1 MRAAALPAALAGAS
15 LLALALGALTGC
27 GPREPLPPAAAYG
40 RYCDRCHGDDGRGDP
55 KAVRLN
61 PRLDLVRSL
70 MVRQGDAELIRERI
84 AEGHGAMPG
93 FERKLSAEEIDDL
106 SAYTLE
112 RFAGAGEP

>member
-27 GPREPLPPAAAYG
+27 GPREPLPPASAYG

-70 MVRQGDAELIRERI
+70 MVGQGDAELIRERI

-106 SAYTLE
+106 SAYTIE
-112 RFAGAGEP
+112 RFAGAGER